1 MRSAPKT
8 GLPRSIKNSVRVA
21 KSTPNTLW
29 GRLFDQGCGAEI
41 IYIPFTFGFYL
52 SCLRI
57 SRILSRSVV
66 RTMVRKKQSVP
77 ARSKRRSAL
86 VRPVASRELAVEL
99 ENRSDGSD
107 DDELTTLIVRGCL
120 IARDA
125 VFNVKDFLAEGSR
138 LALLAIKDCEKELD
152 QIERKIDEQLP
163 EAITRV
169 GEAKARELLACL
181 KFITDLERIGDLAYS
196 AVMQLQSRR
205 EKLPAA
211 DARQLIEMAS
221 LLREMLEQIHQGFV
235 KREVTYAQSVLK
247 SDPEVDRLCHS
258 LFHRHLA
265 EPNSPTG
272 QKNFDILLA
281 AQALERIG
289 DHAKNLAE
297 ELYGLCEG
305 RSLRHNSRKLSTA

>member
-1 MRSAPKT
+1 MTTRQTPRVKKRSAAMRSRAAEAHTRPAQISN
-8 GLPRSIKNSVRVA
+8 GELGGDELP
-21 KSTPNTLW
+21 
-29 GRLFDQGCGAEI
+29 
-41 IYIPFTFGFYL
+41 
-52 SCLRI
+52 
-57 SRILSRSVV
+57 
-66 RTMVRKKQSVP
+66 
-77 ARSKRRSAL
+77 AL
-86 VRPVASRELAVEL
+86 V
-99 ENRSDGSD
+99 
-107 DDELTTLIVRGCL
+107 VRGCL

-125 VFNVKDFLAEGSR
+125 VFNVRDFLADGSR
-138 LALLAIKDCEKELD
+138 LAFLAIKDCEKELD

-196 AVMQLQSRR
+196 AVMQLQGRR
-205 EKLPAA
+205 EKLPVA
-211 DARQLIEMAS
+211 DSRQLIEMAS
-221 LLREMLEQIHQGFV
+221 LLCTMLEQVHQGFIERDV
-235 KREVTYAQSVLK
+235 AHAQTVLQ
-247 SDPEVDRLCHS
+247 SDPGVDRLCHS

-297 ELYGLCEG
+297 ELYGLSEG
-305 RSLRHNSRKLSTA
+305 RSLRHNARKLSSA

>member
-1 MRSAPKT
+1 MTRKQPA
-8 GLPRSIKNSVRVA
+8 SVKRRA
-21 KSTPNTLW
+21 TS
-29 GRLFDQGCGAEI
+29 
-41 IYIPFTFGFYL
+41 
-52 SCLRI
+52 
-57 SRILSRSVV
+57 
-66 RTMVRKKQSVP
+66 
-77 ARSKRRSAL
+77 ARSRAAKARTHPAQN
-86 VRPVASRELAVEL
+86 PNEILA
-99 ENRSDGSD
+99 G
-107 DDELTTLIVRGCL
+107 DELSAQVVRGCL

-125 VFNVKDFLAEGSR
+125 VFNVRDFLADGSR

-211 DARQLIEMAS
+211 DSRQLIEMAS
-221 LLREMLEQIHQGFV
+221 LLCTMLEQVHEGFL
-235 KREVTYAQSVLK
+235 KRDLSPAASALP

-265 EPNSPTG
+265 GPNSPRG
-272 QKNFDILLA
+272 HKHFDIHVPSPA
-281 AQALERIG
+281 IQ
-289 DHAKNLAE
+289 
-297 ELYGLCEG
+297 
-305 RSLRHNSRKLSTA
+305 SRRY

>member
-1 MRSAPKT
+1 MLV
-8 GLPRSIKNSVRVA
+8 LPRSLLLHRAARS
-21 KSTPNTLW
+21 
-29 GRLFDQGCGAEI
+29 
-41 IYIPFTFGFYL
+41 FTFL
-52 SCLRI
+52 SHSRFMLASLQSTARLELREFPMTRKQPSPA
-57 SRILSRSVV
+57 SR
-66 RTMVRKKQSVP
+66 
-77 ARSKRRSAL
+77 AKRRSTSTRSRAAEARSRPAQTHNNNEELAGDELSAL
-86 VRPVASRELAVEL
+86 V
-99 ENRSDGSD
+99 
-107 DDELTTLIVRGCL
+107 VRGCL

-125 VFNVKDFLAEGSR
+125 VFNVRDYLADGSR
-138 LALLAIKDCEKELD
+138 LAFLAIKDCEKELD

-211 DARQLIEMAS
+211 DSRQLVEMAS
-221 LLREMLEQIHQGFV
+221 LLCEMLEQVHQGFL
-235 KREVTYAQSVLK
+235 KRDVSHAQSVLQ

-265 EPNSPTG
+265 EPNTPSG

-297 ELYGLCEG
+297 ELYGLSEG
-305 RSLRHNSRKLSTA
+305 RSLRHNARKLSSA

>member
-1 MRSAPKT
+1 MT
-8 GLPRSIKNSVRVA
+8 
-21 KSTPNTLW
+21 
-29 GRLFDQGCGAEI
+29 Q
-41 IYIPFTFGFYL
+41 
-52 SCLRI
+52 
-57 SRILSRSVV
+57 
-66 RTMVRKKQSVP
+66 KQPPPV
-77 ARSKRRSAL
+77 KRRSTSARSRSTKAHTRPAQSSKEVLAGDELSAL
-86 VRPVASRELAVEL
+86 V
-99 ENRSDGSD
+99 
-107 DDELTTLIVRGCL
+107 VRGCL

-125 VFNVKDFLAEGSR
+125 VFNVRDFLADGSR
-138 LALLAIKDCEKELD
+138 LAFLAIKDCEKELD

-196 AVMQLQSRR
+196 AVMHLQARR
-205 EKLPAA
+205 EKLPDA
-211 DARQLIEMAS
+211 DSRQLIEMAS
-221 LLREMLEQIHQGFV
+221 LLCAMLEQVHEGFLQRDV
-235 KREVTYAQSVLK
+235 AHAQNVLR

-297 ELYGLCEG
+297 ELYGLSEG
-305 RSLRHNSRKLSTA
+305 RSLRHNARKLSSA

>member
-1 MRSAPKT
+1 MA
-8 GLPRSIKNSVRVA
+8 
-21 KSTPNTLW
+21 
-29 GRLFDQGCGAEI
+29 
-41 IYIPFTFGFYL
+41 
-52 SCLRI
+52 
-57 SRILSRSVV
+57 
-66 RTMVRKKQSVP
+66 RKQIASPQV
-77 ARSKRRSAL
+77 KRRSTSKPSRTAE
-86 VRPVASRELAVEL
+86 VRPRAVQQRRI
-99 ENRSDGSD
+99 RSNSND
-107 DDELTTLIVRGCL
+107 DVFAEDELTALVVRGCL
-120 IARDA
+120 ISRDA
-125 VFNVKDFLAEGSR
+125 VFNVRAF
-138 LALLAIKDCEKELD
+138 LAIKDCEKELD

-211 DARQLIEMAS
+211 DSRQLVEMAS
-221 LLREMLEQIHQGFV
+221 LLCEMLEQVHQGFL
-235 KREVTYAQSVLK
+235 KRDVSHAQTVLQ

-265 EPNSPTG
+265 EPNSPSG
-272 QKNFDILLA
+272 QKNFDILLS

-297 ELYGLCEG
+297 ELYGLSEG
-305 RSLRHNSRKLSTA
+305 RSLRHNARTLSTASCGSV

>member
-1 MRSAPKT
+1 MTRKQPA
-8 GLPRSIKNSVRVA
+8 
-21 KSTPNTLW
+21 
-29 GRLFDQGCGAEI
+29 
-41 IYIPFTFGFYL
+41 
-52 SCLRI
+52 
-57 SRILSRSVV
+57 
-66 RTMVRKKQSVP
+66 MV
-77 ARSKRRSAL
+77 KRRSTSARSRAAKART
-86 VRPVASRELAVEL
+86 RPAQNPNEIST
-99 ENRSDGSD
+99 G
-107 DDELTTLIVRGCL
+107 DELSAQVVRGCL

-125 VFNVKDFLAEGSR
+125 VFNVSDFLADGSR
-138 LALLAIKDCEKELD
+138 LAFLAIKDCEIELD

-196 AVMQLQSRR
+196 AVMHLQARR
-205 EKLPAA
+205 EKLPVA
-211 DARQLIEMAS
+211 DSRQLIEMAS
-221 LLREMLEQIHQGFV
+221 LLCAMLEQVHQGFLQRDV
-235 KREVTYAQSVLK
+235 AHAQKVLQ

-297 ELYGLCEG
+297 ELYGLSEG
-305 RSLRHNSRKLSTA
+305 RSLRHNARKLSSA